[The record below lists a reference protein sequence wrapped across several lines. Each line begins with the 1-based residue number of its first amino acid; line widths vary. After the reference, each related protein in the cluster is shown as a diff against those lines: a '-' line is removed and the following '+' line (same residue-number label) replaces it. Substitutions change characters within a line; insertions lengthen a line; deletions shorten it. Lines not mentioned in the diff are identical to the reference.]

1 MALFTTL
8 GTSWSGMRDPKLLQP
23 IPIVETVKPERPSCW
38 YIISPGTSVPGSL
51 PLVGILLTTL
61 RGNIA
66 ALLRWL
72 ITALLWWLITAL
84 LWWLIT
90 ALLRWLVL
98 AVLGWLVILR
108 RLLILLR
115 VGKLLVAL
123 SIELDR
129 RC

>member
-84 LWWLIT
+84 L
-90 ALLRWLVL
+90 RWLVL